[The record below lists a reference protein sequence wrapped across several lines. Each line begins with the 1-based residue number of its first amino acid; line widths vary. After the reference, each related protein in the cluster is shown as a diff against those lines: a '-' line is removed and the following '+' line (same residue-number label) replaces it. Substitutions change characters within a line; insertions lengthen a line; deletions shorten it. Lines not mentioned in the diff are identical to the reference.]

1 MILHNLLYRIS
12 RIKNNFYQNNKNG
25 EPIIDDCGKGGGIKN
40 IESYMNN
47 PKIQRESEKMQ
58 KVIEKYQKQN
68 H

>member
-1 MILHNLLYRIS
+1 MTV
-12 RIKNNFYQNNKNG
+12 
-25 EPIIDDCGKGGGIKN
+25 EKGGGIKN